1 MPLLFLPSPLSTV
14 DIHLEEQVAP
24 MEDGAL
30 ILPRLDVASMFE
42 RPAPRL
48 DLSLDGLP
56 ATLLPFPGRT
66 RYAWAWFPYGL
77 YDVAVMLDGFMIEIC
92 LDIAGV
98 VDMCPIVLALPRL
111 AGAPHHANHY
121 EDAPPPYVHDSPFL
135 SKGLSA

>member
-77 YDVAVMLDGFMIEIC
+77 YDAATVLGDYIQDWLPGDG
-92 LDIAGV
+92 GV
-98 VDMCPIVLALPRL
+98 YP
-111 AGAPHHANHY
+111 
-121 EDAPPPYVHDSPFL
+121 DSPRWL
-135 SKGLSA
+135 STRWLSLLSPSDMEDSE